1 MVAPYFKVLL
11 FAFNLYG
18 IQKMNP
24 EALNKIAHQW
34 IDAFNRHDLEG
45 LLTLYDDQAEHYSPK
60 LKMRLPQTN
69 GLIKGKNEL
78 RAWWKDSFDRLPSL
92 HYEVIQLT
100 PFQNRIF
107 MEYLRHVMGKDDL
120 RVGEMLE
127 VRNELIV
134 FSRVYHS

>member
-1 MVAPYFKVLL
+1 
-11 FAFNLYG
+11 
-18 IQKMNP
+18 MNP
-24 EALNKIAHQW
+24 EVLNIIAHQW

-60 LKMRLPQTN
+60 LKMHLPQTN
-69 GLIKGKNEL
+69 GLIKGKDEL

-100 PFQNRIF
+100 PFENRIF
-107 MEYLRHVMGKDDL
+107 MEYLRHVTGEDDL